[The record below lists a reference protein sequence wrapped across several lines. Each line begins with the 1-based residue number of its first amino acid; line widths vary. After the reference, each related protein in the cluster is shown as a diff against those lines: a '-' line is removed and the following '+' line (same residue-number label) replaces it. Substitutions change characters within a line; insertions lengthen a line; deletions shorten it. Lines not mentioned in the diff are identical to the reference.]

1 MYCNYQP
8 HKRYYSIDMEKYHWR
23 LILCENF
30 CSASLSRNTKM
41 VKLPEHLDL
50 ENDVIQD
57 EKQYLD
63 EDDAFDLLFDEENGK

>member
-1 MYCNYQP
+1 MR
-8 HKRYYSIDMEKYHWR
+8 KF
-23 LILCENF
+23 LF
-30 CSASLSRNTKM
+30 ASLSGNTKL

-63 EDDAFDLLFDEENGK
+63 EDDAFDLLFDEERKRKMNDLQKKVTGKN